1 MKGRIIADWK
11 KAKAELNTAAGRQKF
26 MGAFQ
31 FFMGAMDRVPELKS
45 AYQAFTTSGDFPP
58 AILAILKKYHAL
70 DDFDLGYEQFFDIR
84 DYTGT
89 QESGF
94 EILDV
99 LSGLAFKKIKP
110 GMKADVYKMSGD
122 KVSVNFDL
130 YGGGL
135 NWEKTWMAD
144 NKFWN
149 MEDTSI
155 EFRNKFYASRALA
168 FYALIEALPSATDVA
183 WQVPENVSLPAT
195 DPNYY
200 AARDIATIQLACNNI
215 LESLKDTG
223 IGVTANTV
231 FKLLAPNVL
240 RSRIN
245 RALKLL
251 TQPVSGADT
260 QNVFNVQPVYTLMLK
275 KNQTDYYVAVPGK
288 KMKGGYRMDLT
299 LLAETNILA
308 FTDTIAGWGRH
319 GGGIGETRQ
328 LRRCK
333 TS

>member
-11 KAKAELNTAAGRQKF
+11 KAKEALGTAAGRQRF

-58 AILAILKKYHAL
+58 AILAILEKYHAL
-70 DDFDLGYEQFFDIR
+70 DDFDLGYEEFFDIR

-89 QESGF
+89 EESGF

-110 GMKADVYKMSGD
+110 GMKADVYKMSGS
-122 KVSVNFDL
+122 KVTVNFDL

-135 NWEKTWMAD
+135 GWEKTWFMD

-168 FYALIEALPSATDVA
+168 FYTLIEALPTATDVA
-183 WQVPENVSLPAT
+183 WQTPTPAGLPNT
-195 DPNYY
+195 DANYT
-200 AARDIATIQLACNNI
+200 AARDVNTIQKACDDI
-215 LESLKDTG
+215 LESLKNTG
-223 IGVTANTV
+223 IGVTVNTV

-240 RSRIN
+240 KPRIN
-245 RALKLL
+245 KAIKLL
-251 TQPVSGADT
+251 KRPVNGSDAQLT
-260 QNVFNVQPVYTLMLK
+260 YNVQPVYTLMLA
-275 KNQTDYYVAVPGK
+275 KNQTDYYVAVPKK

-299 LLAETNILA
+299 LLSETNILA
-308 FTDTIAGWGRH
+308 FMDTIAGWDGH
-319 GGGIGETRQ
+319 
-328 LRRCK
+328 
-333 TS
+333 